1 MPTLSTFS
9 KSNTAR
15 DAFCASG
22 TSPTNP
28 NVLINA
34 SALFL
39 SLNQLKKISTPSTYP
54 PDNPPNK
61 TLSILTITA

>member
-1 MPTLSTFS
+1 
-9 KSNTAR
+9 
-15 DAFCASG
+15 
-22 TSPTNP
+22 
-28 NVLINA
+28 
-34 SALFL
+34 L